1 MFVYIEDAKKSQP
14 TQLSL
19 VILPYLNF
27 THIIMGFCANFW
39 MLHSTEHFGWL
50 LCYVFSA
57 VWGAYLLMVYNSQ
70 ILQIAELAADESG
83 NLPQFFGMRW
93 SNAITLPASVGAF
106 SMLILGPLIGSLADY
121 TSYRKLFGGIAVV
134 VTIVCNALHIFI
146 SNSFIGV
153 ILGFSVLM
161 QISYLSV
168 YMLYRAPYLPEL
180 GIGEEVTKLSA
191 KGYLILFVSQM
202 FFMGFLWSLG
212 TAIAKDDPY
221 IYMRSTSAVAV
232 IIGSIVGLVV
242 IKNMGYREASSK
254 LQKDES
260 LLTVG
265 FKSVFVAFK
274 DMSINYTQLKR
285 FLFFSSFA
293 NASFNASLSLGITYL
308 VGIGMTTN
316 QINGALSSGVVSSLL
331 GPLTVTA
338 LMNRKFSVRKITLCT
353 MTLYF
358 CVIVLIPIL
367 VPLHYSALL
376 VLMSGLGIA
385 QGMWLSAG
393 QAFFAALCPGGKEAT
408 FTGCYMFGNKFF
420 DWMPPLIF
428 SLVNQYTGN
437 ISTAYYASMIVF
449 IALGTYACYTIDMQ
463 KGATEIQET
472 LASRRMTLSDN
483 EEEAVDISVV
493 PGEKAE
499 SIQKGEEELSL

>member
-1 MFVYIEDAKKSQP
+1 
-14 TQLSL
+14 
-19 VILPYLNF
+19 
-27 THIIMGFCANFW
+27 
-39 MLHSTEHFGWL
+39 
-50 LCYVFSA
+50 
-57 VWGAYLLMVYNSQ
+57 
-70 ILQIAELAADESG
+70 
-83 NLPQFFGMRW
+83 
-93 SNAITLPASVGAF
+93 
-106 SMLILGPLIGSLADY
+106 
-121 TSYRKLFGGIAVV
+121 
-134 VTIVCNALHIFI
+134 
-146 SNSFIGV
+146 
-153 ILGFSVLM
+153 
-161 QISYLSV
+161 
-168 YMLYRAPYLPEL
+168 
-180 GIGEEVTKLSA
+180 
-191 KGYLILFVSQM
+191 
-202 FFMGFLWSLG
+202 
-212 TAIAKDDPY
+212 
-221 IYMRSTSAVAV
+221 MRSTSAVAV

-285 FLFFSSFA
+285 FLVFSSFA

-385 QGMWLSAG
+385 QGM
-393 QAFFAALCPGGKEAT
+393 
-408 FTGCYMFGNKFF
+408 
-420 DWMPPLIF
+420 
-428 SLVNQYTGN
+428 
-437 ISTAYYASMIVF
+437 
-449 IALGTYACYTIDMQ
+449 
-463 KGATEIQET
+463 
-472 LASRRMTLSDN
+472 
-483 EEEAVDISVV
+483 
-493 PGEKAE
+493 
-499 SIQKGEEELSL
+499 